1 MGERGVTLSGGQRQ
15 RLALARSIIAKPS
28 VMLLDDCTSALDAET
43 ESRIQESL
51 ADRLPGRT
59 CIIVSQK
66 TSSVRN
72 ADQIIVM
79 DKGKILEQ
87 GTHQELVEFGGWY
100 ASTYAAQTS
109 AMTDKIYDEAA

>member
-1 MGERGVTLSGGQRQ
+1 
-15 RLALARSIIAKPS
+15 
-28 VMLLDDCTSALDAET
+28 MLLDDCTSALDAET

-87 GTHQELVEFGGWY
+87 GTHQELVALGGWY